1 MRPHLVDEEHVTVL
15 PDDEAIISPVTEP
28 RGKEGMKVGL
38 FFSLRSFVVLL
49 RIIRYLSLMPGSE
62 GLP

>member
-1 MRPHLVDEEHVTVL
+1 MHVTVL

-38 FFSLRSFVVLL
+38 FFSLLRSFVVLL